1 MQEFDLVVVGAGIVG
16 ASVAWHAA
24 QRGLRVAVVD
34 GIGPAAGASGA
45 SDGAVSVASKRE
57 GILADVAYES
67 LEYSKELAKKNGPLA
82 GIFHAR
88 PSFFVAT
95 DEAEE
100 GALDA
105 LAIKLRKLGNQ
116 VKVVADLPNQ
126 KAVALGFG
134 SGVRRLLKLDGE
146 GHMLGYGATQA
157 YLRASGAAFFWRDAV
172 IDIAEEVS
180 SVTVQC
186 QSGKL
191 RARAVVCAAGLQS
204 LNLFESLPIFP
215 RAGQLI
221 ITDQRQPNERTLEGS
236 ITAGSYLISKQL
248 VKNETLSP
256 PVVID
261 PLETG
266 QYLIGSTREP
276 HGRSDFTD
284 VSVIRNLIKQ
294 AVDIYPV
301 LKNRRVIRTFTGV
314 RAAVADG
321 LPIVGL
327 MPQHRRTWIASGFE
341 GDGICLSAWAGRAV
355 CDAIFDKPKGVLD
368 VFSPNRFQ
376 EMSEVV

>member
-24 QRGLRVAVVD
+24 QRGVRVAVVD

-146 GHMLGYGATQA
+146 GD
-157 YLRASGAAFFWRDAV
+157 RK
-172 IDIAEEVS
+172 
-180 SVTVQC
+180 SVV
-186 QSGKL
+186 
-191 RARAVVCAAGLQS
+191 
-204 LNLFESLPIFP
+204 
-215 RAGQLI
+215 
-221 ITDQRQPNERTLEGS
+221 
-236 ITAGSYLISKQL
+236 
-248 VKNETLSP
+248 
-256 PVVID
+256 
-261 PLETG
+261 
-266 QYLIGSTREP
+266 
-276 HGRSDFTD
+276 
-284 VSVIRNLIKQ
+284 
-294 AVDIYPV
+294 
-301 LKNRRVIRTFTGV
+301 
-314 RAAVADG
+314 
-321 LPIVGL
+321 
-327 MPQHRRTWIASGFE
+327 
-341 GDGICLSAWAGRAV
+341 
-355 CDAIFDKPKGVLD
+355 
-368 VFSPNRFQ
+368 
-376 EMSEVV
+376 